1 MFDMISKKERCDN
14 MANFEEDWNQLDLSR
29 LQDRGSKKWVAMMLP
44 EHVKMLREYGE
55 EIKKEPRPD
64 LNEFDYEI
72 IHDQIA
78 LAMQRNVEIKIKR
91 WKEAWGTHDGALLEW
106 IDLRKRTIE
115 IEDPFRSFELSI
127 DEIVDVT
134 ISE

>member
-1 MFDMISKKERCDN
+1 MKKKERDN
-14 MANFEEDWNQLDLSR
+14 MANFDEDWNNLDLSR
-29 LQDRGSKKWVAMMLP
+29 LLDRGSKKWVAMMLP

-64 LNEFDYEI
+64 LNEFDYEA
-72 IHDQIA
+72 IHDLIA

-91 WKEAWGTHDGALLEW
+91 WKEGEYINNRGTIQW

-115 IEDPFRSFELSI
+115 LEDPFRSFELSL

-134 ISE
+134 ILE

>member
-1 MFDMISKKERCDN
+1 MEKKERDS
-14 MANFEEDWNQLDLSR
+14 MANFEEEWNQLDLSQ

-64 LNEFDYEI
+64 LNEFDYEAI
-72 IHDQIA
+72 QDQIA

-91 WKEAWGTHDGALLEW
+91 WKEGEFIYNRGTIQW

-115 IEDPFRSFELSI
+115 LEDPFHSFEFPI
-127 DEIVDVT
+127 DEIIDVT
-134 ISE
+134 ILE

>member
-1 MFDMISKKERCDN
+1 MKKKESEC
-14 MANFEEDWNQLDLSR
+14 MTNFENDWDQLDLSHVR
-29 LQDRGSKKWVAMMLP
+29 DRGSKKWVAMMLP

-72 IHDQIA
+72 IEEQIV
-78 LAMQRNVEIKIKR
+78 LAMKRNVEIKVKR
-91 WKEAWGTHDGALLEW
+91 WKEGEFIYNRGTIQW

-115 IEDPFRSFELSI
+115 LEDSFRSFELPI
-127 DEIVDVT
+127 DEIIDVT
-134 ISE
+134 LLE

>member
-1 MFDMISKKERCDN
+1 MKKKERDN

-44 EHVKMLREYGE
+44 EHVKLLREYSE
-55 EIKKEPRPD
+55 EIKKEPCPN
-64 LNEFDYEI
+64 LNEFDYEAI
-72 IHDQIA
+72 QDQIA
-78 LAMQRNVEIKIKR
+78 LAMQRNVEIIIKR
-91 WKEAWGTHDGALLEW
+91 WKEGEFIYNRGTIQW

-115 IEDPFRSFELSI
+115 LEDPFRSFELYI

-134 ISE
+134 ILE

>member
-1 MFDMISKKERCDN
+1 MKKKERDS
-14 MANFEEDWNQLDLSR
+14 MANFEEDWNQLDLSQ

-44 EHVKMLREYGE
+44 EHVKMLREYSE

-64 LNEFDYEI
+64 LNEFDYEAI
-72 IHDQIA
+72 QDQIA
-78 LAMQRNVEIKIKR
+78 LAMKRNVEIKIKR
-91 WKEAWGTHDGALLEW
+91 WKEGEFIYNRGTIQW

-115 IEDPFRSFELSI
+115 LEDPFRLFELSI

-134 ISE
+134 ILE

>member
-1 MFDMISKKERCDN
+1 MKKKERDR
-14 MANFEEDWNQLDLSR
+14 MANFEEDWNQLDLSQ

-44 EHVKMLREYGE
+44 EHVKMLREYSE

-64 LNEFDYEI
+64 LNEFDYEAI
-72 IHDQIA
+72 QDQIA
-78 LAMQRNVEIKIKR
+78 LAMKRNVEIKIKR
-91 WKEAWGTHDGALLEW
+91 WKEGEFIYNRGTIQW

-115 IEDPFRSFELSI
+115 LEDPFRSFELYI

-134 ISE
+134 ILE